1 MTFKTFTKHN
11 KNNATKNKK
20 HKLNQNI
27 ASSILLPVLMTLATV
42 TYAQRKNTLTIG
54 AGYLTTSSNAFS
66 NTPEFSYSI
75 TPSIGFFPIDN
86 FAFGMRMEN
95 GIRKNTE
102 VPFTL
107 NGFGRLYFGKAATY
121 KRVKF
126 YVEAGGGAA
135 HNKTAELK
143 YKEEYPYSFQQV
155 APTFKGTAYISPGVN
170 IYLGNIFAIELAP
183 EYRYVAGSTHLNR
196 LGVNAGLRL
205 FISKKQFTTAFPHE
219 FNKTY

>member
-1 MTFKTFTKHN
+1 MYFIKKVATVCATLNLKHRTKQELR
-11 KNNATKNKK
+11 T
-20 HKLNQNI
+20 LGI
-27 ASSILLPVLMTLATV
+27 TLCILLAT
-42 TYAQRKNTLTIG
+42 TTNTNAQQKSTLTIG

-66 NTPEFSYSI
+66 NDPTFSYSV
-75 TPSIGFFPIDN
+75 TPSIGFFPVDN

-95 GIRKNTE
+95 GIRQNTE

-107 NGFGRLYFGKAATY
+107 NGFGRLYFGKPATH

-135 HNKTAELK
+135 HNSTAERQVAADR
-143 YKEEYPYSFQQV
+143 PYSFQENT
-155 APTFKGTAYISPGVN
+155 PTFKGTAYISPGIN
-170 IYLGNIFAIELAP
+170 LYLGKVLALELSP
-183 EYRYVAGSTHLNR
+183 EYRYVAGATQLNR

-219 FNKTY
+219 FHKTY

>member
-1 MTFKTFTKHN
+1 MYFI
-11 KNNATKNKK
+11 KK
-20 HKLNQNI
+20 
-27 ASSILLPVLMTLATV
+27 VATV
-42 TYAQRKNTLTIG
+42 CATLNPKHSTRQRSRTHSIALCTLMALSGWAHAQQKSTLTIG

-66 NTPEFSYSI
+66 HDPTFSYSV
-75 TPSIGFFPIDN
+75 TPSIGFFPVDN

-95 GIRKNTE
+95 GIRQNTE

-107 NGFGRLYFGKAATY
+107 NGFGRLYFGKAATH

-135 HNKTAELK
+135 HNSTAERQVAADR
-143 YKEEYPYSFQQV
+143 PYSFQENT
-155 APTFKGTAYISPGVN
+155 PSFKGTAYISPGIN
-170 IYLGNIFAIELAP
+170 LYLGKLLALELAP
-183 EYRYVAGSTHLNR
+183 EYRYVAGATQLNR

-219 FNKTY
+219 FHKTY